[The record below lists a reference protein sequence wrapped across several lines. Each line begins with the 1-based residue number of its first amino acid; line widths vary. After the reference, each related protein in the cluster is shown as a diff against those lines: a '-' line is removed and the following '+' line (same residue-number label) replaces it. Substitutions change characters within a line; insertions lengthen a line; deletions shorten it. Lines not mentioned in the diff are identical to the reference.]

1 MSRQMTKNDTEE
13 NDIEEYIPT
22 NARDKKCT
30 SELYRDTMV
39 ENPMEDI
46 EDTFFSIMGLSEEE
60 RKRIK
65 VSKTIDEI
73 DFGQTFQEWNRDQEP
88 FNRILYPLEF
98 DTSETENVQFDKPV
112 TGIEYTAADGKKGT
126 YNSSDIYQKKGSKK
140 VNGVTL
146 NFPSVISRRGYCEL
160 KEGTP
165 KCIPFVMDVNNP
177 HHRHF
182 LYVTYKSFVIKVIEM
197 MLMNPSAFGL
207 PRKAFSEA
215 DIADKDSKKYK
226 DAIASIYNSGSFK
239 HFWRYPTEGEESDT
253 ESNMR
258 MCFFNP
264 IEKPGTKATKDKKAS
279 KDFITSVFLVFGG
292 KSHKISLRQLEKI
305 CEGWEIN
312 ENGEEVLGKPKS
324 IEFAPKVLF
333 SRATYTN
340 CPSLKP
346 TWTSLVVTDIFEGEP
361 PKRAD
366 EARAAEAQAYANKSG
381 DFSKFVGLEG
391 FKDERRNFSGKPK
404 EEKREIKRAQYKDS
418 SEEEDNVDDDL
429 ISRKS
434 ERSKVINISALK
446 ESSERSDGEDDFL
459 DKIKNKKVSSEDENG
474 QDDQEERS
482 TRKSKKN
489 KTPEEDDQQEKP
501 SGKSKKNKEQEENS
515 EEEPRQ
521 KSSKKSK
528 KSKNVEETP
537 DEEEEKPSGR
547 SKKNKDFE
555 DETQITEATSRRKN
569 RIDDDDTVSNAE
581 IVYSVGV
588 NEKKK
593 KKKSSLIDSDE
604 EDN

>member
-13 NDIEEYIPT
+13 NDVEEYIPT

-30 SELYRDTMV
+30 SELYKDAMV
-39 ENPMEDI
+39 ENPLEDI
-46 EDTFFSIMGLSEEE
+46 EDTFFSIMGLSEDE

-65 VSKTIDEI
+65 ISKTLEEV

-98 DTSETENVQFDKPV
+98 DTSETENVQFEKPV
-112 TGIEYTAADGKKGT
+112 TGIEYTGADGKKGT
-126 YNSSDIYQKKGSKK
+126 YTSVDISQKKGSKK
-140 VNGVTL
+140 INGVTL
-146 NFPSVISRRGYCEL
+146 NLPSVISRRGYCEL
-160 KEGTP
+160 KEGAP
-165 KCIPFVMDVNNP
+165 KCIPFVMDLNNP

-197 MLMNPSAFGL
+197 MLMNPSAFGIQK
-207 PRKAFSEA
+207 KAFSES
-215 DIADKDSKKYK
+215 DIADKESKKYK
-226 DAIASIYNSGSFK
+226 DAIASIYDSGTFK
-239 HFWRYPTEGEESDT
+239 HFWRYPQEGEEIDT

-264 IEKPGTKATKDKKAS
+264 IEKHGSKATKDKKAS

-312 ENGEEVLGKPKS
+312 EEGQEFLGKPKS

-346 TWTSLVVTDIFEGEP
+346 TWTSLVITDIFEGEP

-404 EEKREIKRAQYKDS
+404 EERREVKKAQYKDS
-418 SEEEDNVDDDL
+418 SDEEDGADNGDNDL
-429 ISRKS
+429 LSRRS
-434 ERSKVINISALK
+434 ERSKVVNVSALK
-446 ESSERSDGEDDFL
+446 ESSERSDDEEDFL
-459 DKIKNKKVSSEDENG
+459 NKIKNKKASSDDEQDVQEEQSTKKSKKNRNTEDE
-474 QDDQEERS
+474 DQQ

-489 KTPEEDDQQEKP
+489 REIEETPEEQPEEKT
-501 SGKSKKNKEQEENS
+501 SRKSKKNRETEEN
-515 EEEPRQ
+515 Q
-521 KSSKKSK
+521 
-528 KSKNVEETP
+528 
-537 DEEEEKPSGR
+537 DEQPEEKTNRR
-547 SKKNKDFE
+547 SKKNKD
-555 DETQITEATSRRKN
+555 DDDDTQITSKESRRKN
-569 RIDDDDTVSNAE
+569 RIEDDDTVSKPE
-581 IVYSVGV
+581 TVFGVGV

-593 KKKSSLIDSDE
+593 KKKNSLIDSDE